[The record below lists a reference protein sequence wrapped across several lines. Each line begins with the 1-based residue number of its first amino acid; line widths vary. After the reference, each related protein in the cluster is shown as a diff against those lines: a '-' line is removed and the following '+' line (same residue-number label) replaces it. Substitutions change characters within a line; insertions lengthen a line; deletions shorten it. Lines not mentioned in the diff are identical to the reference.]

1 MPAGAETANEPGAQ
15 RKIRVVVAKPGLDGH
30 DRGAKIIARALR
42 DAGMEVIYTGLH
54 QTPEQIAATVI
65 QEDADAI
72 GLSILSGAHMTLVP
86 RVVDLLREQ
95 GAEDVVLTVGGTIP
109 NDDIPELK
117 RLGVAE
123 IFTPGASTDEI
134 VEFIREA
141 VGGRDS

>member
-1 MPAGAETANEPGAQ
+1 MPAGAETADEPGAQ

-95 GAEDVVLTVGGTIP
+95 GADDVVLTVGGTIP

>member
-1 MPAGAETANEPGAQ
+1 VEAPAENATGAGASD

-86 RVVDLLREQ
+86 RVVELLREQ

-109 NDDIPELK
+109 SDDIPELK
-117 RLGVAE
+117 KLGVAE
-123 IFTPGASTDEI
+123 IFTPGASTDEV
-134 VEFIREA
+134 VEFIRGA
-141 VGGRDS
+141 VQ

>member
-1 MPAGAETANEPGAQ
+1 MSTESQSAASAK
-15 RKIRVVVAKPGLDGH
+15 KIRVVVAKPGLDGH

-54 QTPEQIAATVI
+54 QTPEQIAATVV

-86 RVVDLLREQ
+86 RVVELLKEQ
-95 GAEDVVLTVGGTIP
+95 GADDVVLTVGGTIP

-117 RLGVAE
+117 KLGVAE

-134 VEFIREA
+134 VDFIRGA
-141 VGGRDS
+141 VAERTPA